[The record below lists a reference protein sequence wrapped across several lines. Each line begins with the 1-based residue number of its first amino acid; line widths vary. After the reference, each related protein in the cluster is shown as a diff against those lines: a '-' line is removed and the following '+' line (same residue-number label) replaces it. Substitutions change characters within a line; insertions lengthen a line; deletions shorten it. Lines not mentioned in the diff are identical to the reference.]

1 MIQKKLVLDR
11 LQYPIPGICAI
22 LTLIYLSPFVGEWL
36 NYLAFSLCIYRL
48 AKYDVRTFSIDYCC
62 LISVAA
68 VFVLPSGLS
77 FVVVLCLIADAWFV
91 IRDGLAIDSALALLV
106 LLVCYLLLR
115 MQFAVSDFLLCV
127 SQFIIIYLMLS
138 FLDAQTIV
146 LDIESFI
153 INMVVSSAYALLL
166 RKTSAITHM
175 TGAEVAAYYGSSLT
189 RFKGLFRDPNYYM
202 SLVIMAIVL
211 LTLLYIKKY
220 TSRRAFLLS
229 IACMLL
235 FGALT
240 YSKTFIL
247 LLGLYWLLCLFYLI
261 RGKRYLLA
269 FIYIFATAF
278 LAVILSDTLFATT
291 LYRLT
296 SVSSVRELTTG
307 RSILLEI
314 YGREIISS
322 PDILLFGNGMSA
334 QLLKKGTHNLF
345 LEIQYYVGLT
355 GLILY
360 LLYFGILTAQVQKK
374 YAAGNVAARLF
385 SYSPLIVFIAAFCSL
400 QGMFSVSVYT
410 LLYLSIIT
418 PATPEAESDWRR
430 RDSSWTPV

>member
-296 SVSSVRELTTG
+296 SASSVRELTTG

-410 LLYLSIIT
+410 LLYLSIISIGIAQNDC
-418 PATPEAESDWRR
+418 PKGKRALK
-430 RDSSWTPV
+430 

>member
-22 LTLIYLSPFVGEWL
+22 LTLIYLSPFVGAWL

-68 VFVLPSGLS
+68 VFVLPSGIS
-77 FVVVLCLIADAWFV
+77 FVVVLCLIAEVWFV
-91 IRDGLAIDSALALLV
+91 IRDGLAINSALALLV

-166 RKTSAITHM
+166 RKTPAITHM

-296 SVSSVRELTTG
+296 SASSVRELTTG
-307 RSILLEI
+307 RSILLEM

-374 YAAGNVAARLF
+374 YAAGNAAARLF
-385 SYSPLIVFIAAFCSL
+385 SYAPLIVFIAAF
-400 QGMFSVSVYT
+400 VYT
-410 LLYLSIIT
+410 LL
-418 PATPEAESDWRR
+418 
-430 RDSSWTPV
+430 